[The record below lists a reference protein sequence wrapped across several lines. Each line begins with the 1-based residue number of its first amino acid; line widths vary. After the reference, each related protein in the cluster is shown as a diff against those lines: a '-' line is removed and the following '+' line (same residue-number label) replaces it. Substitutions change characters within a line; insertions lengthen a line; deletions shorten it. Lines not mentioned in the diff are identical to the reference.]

1 MVDVSNNRNIS
12 QLLILHLQIPP
23 VCRQPLPCEAAQYA
37 LTKHYTAR
45 WRKKQRSVKKSHT
58 NLTQNH
64 PSLPEKKTAGRW
76 KEMWKS
82 VWKVCK
88 TEKMF
93 DSP

>member
-1 MVDVSNNRNIS
+1 M
-12 QLLILHLQIPP
+12 
-23 VCRQPLPCEAAQYA
+23 
-37 LTKHYTAR
+37 TKHYTAR